1 VESRAYALLAVGM
14 ATSANGDTKQA
25 LALLKEADKA
35 ADKVPEP
42 ASQKKIVALV
52 RSAIA
57 DLEKKQK
64 K

>member
-1 VESRAYALLAVGM
+1 M

>member
-1 VESRAYALLAVGM
+1 M
-14 ATSANGDTKQA
+14 ATSVNGDNKQA
-25 LALLKEADKA
+25 MALLKEADKA

-42 ASQKKIVALV
+42 ASQKKIVDKV

-57 DLEKKQK
+57 DLDKKLK